1 MDSLQD
7 HFLIAMPSMKD
18 GIFERSVVYICEHNP
33 EGAMG
38 IIINHPVNISLDEL
52 LAQTVKAETETETET
67 EKKIETEADKDTI
80 NKPVFKGGPVAEDR
94 GFVLHTLYPG
104 FSSSLQVSEKL
115 MITSSLDVL
124 ATLGTEQQPDNYMVA
139 LGYSGWGK
147 GQLEQEIADN
157 SWLTVNADPNIL
169 FNVPIQQ
176 RWEQAVQ
183 KIGIDISQLS
193 SEVGHS

>member
-18 GIFERSVVYICEHNP
+18 GIFERSVIYICEHNN

-38 IIINHPVNISLDEL
+38 IIINLPVNISIDEL
-52 LAQTVKAETETETET
+52 LSQTV
-67 EKKIETEADKDTI
+67 EADLDDETASPIEPKTVIDDL
-80 NKPVFKGGPVAEDR
+80 VFKGGPVSEDR
-94 GFVLHTLYPG
+94 GFVLHTAYPG
-104 FSSSLQVSEKL
+104 FSSSLQINDDL

-124 ATLGTEQQPDNYMVA
+124 ATLGTNKQPDNYIVA
-139 LGYSGWGK
+139 LGYSGWTK

-157 SWLTVNADPNIL
+157 SWLTINADEDIL
-169 FNVPIQQ
+169 FNVPVHQ

-183 KIGIDISQLS
+183 KIGIDVSQLS
-193 SEVGHS
+193 SQVGHS

>member
-18 GIFERSVVYICEHNP
+18 GIFERSVVYICEHNN

-38 IIINHPVNISLDEL
+38 IIINLPVNISINEL
-52 LAQTVKAETETETET
+52 LLQTVD
-67 EKKIETEADKDTI
+67 ADLDDTI
-80 NKPVFKGGPVAEDR
+80 APVEPKIVIHDPVFKGGPVAEER
-94 GFVLHTLYPG
+94 GFVLHTASPG
-104 FSSSLQVSEKL
+104 FSSSLQINDDL

-124 ATLGTEQQPDNYMVA
+124 ATLGTNKQPDNYIVA
-139 LGYSGWGK
+139 LGYSGWTK

-157 SWLTVNADPNIL
+157 SWLTINADENIL
-169 FNVPIQQ
+169 FNVPVHQ

-183 KIGIDISQLS
+183 KIGIDVSQLS
-193 SEVGHS
+193 SQVGHS

>member
-18 GIFERSVVYICEHNP
+18 GIFERAVIYICEHNN

-38 IIINHPVNISLDEL
+38 IIINLPVNISIDEL
-52 LAQTVKAETETETET
+52 LSQTV
-67 EKKIETEADKDTI
+67 EADLDDESGSPAEPKTVI
-80 NKPVFKGGPVAEDR
+80 NTPVFKGGPVSEDR
-94 GFVLHTLYPG
+94 GFVLHTTYPG
-104 FSSSLQVSEKL
+104 FSSSLQINDEL

-124 ATLGTEQQPDNYMVA
+124 ATLGTNKQPDNYIVA

-157 SWLTVNADPNIL
+157 SWLTIHADEDIL
-169 FNVPIQQ
+169 FNVPVHQ

-183 KIGIDISQLS
+183 KIGINVSQLS
-193 SEVGHS
+193 NEVGHS

>member
-18 GIFERSVVYICEHNP
+18 GIFERSVIYICEHNN

-38 IIINHPVNISLDEL
+38 IIINLPVNISIDEL
-52 LAQTVKAETETETET
+52 LSQT
-67 EKKIETEADKDTI
+67 IEADLDDETAVPAEPKKAID
-80 NKPVFKGGPVAEDR
+80 KPVFKGGPVSEDR
-94 GFVLHTLYPG
+94 GFVLHTAYPG
-104 FSSSLQVSEKL
+104 FSSSLQINDEL

-124 ATLGTEQQPDNYMVA
+124 ATLGTNKQPDNYIVA
-139 LGYSGWGK
+139 LGYSGWTK

-157 SWLTVNADPNIL
+157 SWLTINADENIL
-169 FNVPIQQ
+169 FNVPVHQ

-183 KIGIDISQLS
+183 KIGIDVSQLS
-193 SEVGHS
+193 SQVGHA

>member
-1 MDSLQD
+1 MPMDSLQD
-7 HFLIAMPSMKD
+7 HFLIAMPSLKD

-38 IIINHPVNISLDEL
+38 IIINQPVNISLDEL
-52 LAQTVKAETETETET
+52 LAQTVKAETEVETD
-67 EKKIETEADKDTI
+67 IEPAAEPDKDTI

-94 GFVLHTLYPG
+94 GFVLHTVYPG
-104 FSSSLQVSEKL
+104 FSSSLQISDKL

-124 ATLGTEQQPDNYMVA
+124 ATLGTELQPDNYMVA
-139 LGYSGWGK
+139 LGYSGWSK

-157 SWLTVNADPNIL
+157 SWLTVNADPDIL
-169 FNVPIQQ
+169 FHVPIQQ

-193 SEVGHS
+193 NEVGHS

>member
-18 GIFERSVVYICEHNP
+18 GIFERSVIYICEHNN

-38 IIINHPVNISLDEL
+38 IIINLPVNISIDEL
-52 LAQTVKAETETETET
+52 LSQTV
-67 EKKIETEADKDTI
+67 EADLDDETASPAEPKTVIDDL
-80 NKPVFKGGPVAEDR
+80 VFKGGPVSEDR
-94 GFVLHTLYPG
+94 GFVLHTAYPG
-104 FSSSLQVSEKL
+104 FSSSLQINDEL

-124 ATLGTEQQPDNYMVA
+124 ATLGTKKQPENYIVA
-139 LGYSGWGK
+139 LGYSGWTK

-157 SWLTVNADPNIL
+157 SWLTINADENIL
-169 FNVPIQQ
+169 FKVPVHQ

-183 KIGIDISQLS
+183 KIGIDVSQLS
-193 SEVGHS
+193 SQVGHS

>member
-18 GIFERSVVYICEHNP
+18 GIFERSVIYICEHNN

-38 IIINHPVNISLDEL
+38 IIINLPVNISIDEL
-52 LAQTVKAETETETET
+52 LSQTVEADLDDETAATADT
-67 EKKIETEADKDTI
+67 KKII
-80 NKPVFKGGPVAEDR
+80 NDPVFKGGPVSEDR
-94 GFVLHTLYPG
+94 GFVLHTASPG
-104 FSSSLQVSEKL
+104 FSSSLQINDEL

-124 ATLGTEQQPDNYMVA
+124 ATLGTNKQPDNYIVA
-139 LGYSGWGK
+139 LGYSGWTK

-157 SWLTVNADPNIL
+157 SWLTINADEDIL
-169 FNVPIQQ
+169 FKVPVHK

-183 KIGIDISQLS
+183 KIGIDASQLS
-193 SEVGHS
+193 SKVGHS

>member
-1 MDSLQD
+1 MNSLQD

-18 GIFERSVVYICEHNP
+18 SIFERSVIYICEHND

-38 IIINHPVNISLDEL
+38 IIINIPVNISVDEL
-52 LAQTVKAETETETET
+52 LDQTVREDGDNMTHAHEVTTPP
-67 EKKIETEADKDTI
+67 IDA
-80 NKPVFKGGPVAEDR
+80 PVFKGGPVSEER
-94 GFVLHTLYPG
+94 GFVLHSTNPG
-104 FSSSLQVSEKL
+104 FSSSLPVNDDI

-124 ATLGTEQQPDNYMVA
+124 TTLGTQAQPENYIVA

-157 SWLTVNADPNIL
+157 SWLTINADDDIL
-169 FNVPIQQ
+169 FHVPVDK

-183 KIGIDISQLS
+183 KIGIDASQLS
-193 SEVGHS
+193 SQIGHA

>member
-1 MDSLQD
+1 MPMDSLQD
-7 HFLIAMPSMKD
+7 HFLIAMPSLKD

-38 IIINHPVNISLDEL
+38 IIINQPVNISLDEL
-52 LAQTVKAETETETET
+52 LAQTVKTESEVETE
-67 EKKIETEADKDTI
+67 IEAEPDKDTI

-94 GFVLHTLYPG
+94 GFVLHTVYPG
-104 FSSSLQVSEKL
+104 FSSSLQISDKL

-139 LGYSGWGK
+139 LGYSGWSK

-157 SWLTVNADPNIL
+157 SWLTVNADPDIL
-169 FNVPIQQ
+169 FHVPIHQ

-193 SEVGHS
+193 NEVGHS

>member
-18 GIFERSVVYICEHNP
+18 GIFERSVIYICEHNN

-38 IIINHPVNISLDEL
+38 IIINLPVNISVDEL
-52 LAQTVKAETETETET
+52 LSQTV
-67 EKKIETEADKDTI
+67 EADLDDETASPAEPKTVIDDL
-80 NKPVFKGGPVAEDR
+80 VFKGGPVSEDR
-94 GFVLHTLYPG
+94 GFVLHTAYPG
-104 FSSSLQVSEKL
+104 FSSSLQINDEL

-124 ATLGTEQQPDNYMVA
+124 ATLGTKKQPENYIVA
-139 LGYSGWGK
+139 LGYSGWTK

-157 SWLTVNADPNIL
+157 SWLTINADENIL
-169 FNVPIQQ
+169 FKVPVHQ

-183 KIGIDISQLS
+183 KIGIDVSQLS
-193 SEVGHS
+193 SQVGHS

>member
-1 MDSLQD
+1 
-7 HFLIAMPSMKD
+7 
-18 GIFERSVVYICEHNP
+18 
-33 EGAMG
+33 
-38 IIINHPVNISLDEL
+38 
-52 LAQTVKAETETETET
+52 
-67 EKKIETEADKDTI
+67 
-80 NKPVFKGGPVAEDR
+80 
-94 GFVLHTLYPG
+94 
-104 FSSSLQVSEKL
+104 
-115 MITSSLDVL
+115 
-124 ATLGTEQQPDNYMVA
+124 MVA

>member
-18 GIFERSVVYICEHNP
+18 GIFERSVIYICEHNN

-38 IIINHPVNISLDEL
+38 IIINLPVNISIDEL
-52 LAQTVKAETETETET
+52 LSQT
-67 EKKIETEADKDTI
+67 IEADLDDETAIPAEPKQAID
-80 NKPVFKGGPVAEDR
+80 KPVFKGGPVSEDR
-94 GFVLHTLYPG
+94 GFVLHTAYPG
-104 FSSSLQVSEKL
+104 FSSSLQINDEL

-124 ATLGTEQQPDNYMVA
+124 ATLGTNKQPDNYIVA
-139 LGYSGWGK
+139 LGYSGWTK

-157 SWLTVNADPNIL
+157 SWLTINADENIL
-169 FNVPIQQ
+169 FNVPVHQ

-183 KIGIDISQLS
+183 KIGIDVSQLS
-193 SEVGHS
+193 SQVGHA

>member
-18 GIFERSVVYICEHNP
+18 GIFERSVIYICEHNN

-38 IIINHPVNISLDEL
+38 IIINLPVNISIDEL
-52 LAQTVKAETETETET
+52 LSQT
-67 EKKIETEADKDTI
+67 IEADLDDETAAPAEPKQAID
-80 NKPVFKGGPVAEDR
+80 KPVFKGGPVSEDR
-94 GFVLHTLYPG
+94 GFVLHTAYPG
-104 FSSSLQVSEKL
+104 FSSSLQINDEL

-124 ATLGTEQQPDNYMVA
+124 ATLGTNKQPDNYIVA
-139 LGYSGWGK
+139 LGYSGWTK

-157 SWLTVNADPNIL
+157 SWLTINADENIL
-169 FNVPIQQ
+169 FNVPVHQ

-183 KIGIDISQLS
+183 KIGIDVSQLS
-193 SEVGHS
+193 SQVGHA

>member
-18 GIFERSVVYICEHNP
+18 GIFERSVIYICEHNN

-38 IIINHPVNISLDEL
+38 IIINLPVNISVDEL
-52 LAQTVKAETETETET
+52 LSQTV
-67 EKKIETEADKDTI
+67 EADLDDETASPAEPKTVIDDL
-80 NKPVFKGGPVAEDR
+80 VFKGGPVSEDR
-94 GFVLHTLYPG
+94 GFVLHTAYPG
-104 FSSSLQVSEKL
+104 FSSSLQINDEL

-124 ATLGTEQQPDNYMVA
+124 ATLGTKKQPENYIVA
-139 LGYSGWGK
+139 LGYSGWTK

-157 SWLTVNADPNIL
+157 SWLTINADENIL
-169 FNVPIQQ
+169 FKVPVHK

-183 KIGIDISQLS
+183 KIGIDVSQLS
-193 SEVGHS
+193 SQVGHS

>member
-18 GIFERSVVYICEHNP
+18 GIFERSVIYICEHNN

-38 IIINHPVNISLDEL
+38 IIINLPVNISIDEL
-52 LAQTVKAETETETET
+52 LSQT
-67 EKKIETEADKDTI
+67 IEADLDDETAAPTEPKQAID
-80 NKPVFKGGPVAEDR
+80 KPVFKGGPVSEDR
-94 GFVLHTLYPG
+94 GFVLHTAYPG
-104 FSSSLQVSEKL
+104 FSSSLQINDEL

-124 ATLGTEQQPDNYMVA
+124 ATLGTNKQPDNYIVA
-139 LGYSGWGK
+139 LGYSGWTK

-157 SWLTVNADPNIL
+157 SWLTINADENIL
-169 FNVPIQQ
+169 FNVPVHQ

-183 KIGIDISQLS
+183 KIGIDVSQLS
-193 SEVGHS
+193 SQVGHA

>member
-1 MDSLQD
+1 MSMDSLQD

-52 LAQTVKAETETETET
+52 LAQTVKAEA
-67 EKKIETEADKDTI
+67 ETEADKDTI

-94 GFVLHTLYPG
+94 GFVLHSVYPG
-104 FSSSLQVSEKL
+104 FSSSLQISDKL

-169 FNVPIQQ
+169 FHVPIQQ